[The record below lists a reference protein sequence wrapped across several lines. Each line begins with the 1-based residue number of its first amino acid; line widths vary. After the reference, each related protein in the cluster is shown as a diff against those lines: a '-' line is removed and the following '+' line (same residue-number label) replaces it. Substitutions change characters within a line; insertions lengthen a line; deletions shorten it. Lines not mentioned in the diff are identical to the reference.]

1 MLFGVSTMSSFR
13 ITPELAE
20 LGFKPFFLQIA
31 LDWEERAPATV
42 ARPAR
47 IVCERRGE
55 YEVLGDGDVGR
66 AKLSGRLEHELTSEQ
81 RPAVGDWAL
90 VEPARPV
97 SRIVHVL
104 TRQNVLRRRNVDGSS
119 HGQSLAANVDVC
131 FVVAAL
137 APDEA
142 DKHTVRRGLN
152 VRRLERYLAVAR
164 ESRIPAVI
172 VLNKADLASSPEDA
186 AAEVAA
192 VVRDA
197 DVVLVSALDGRGIE
211 RIRRRIEPGSTAVL
225 LGSSGVGKS
234 TLANRLLGRELQR
247 TGEVREDDARGRHTT
262 TEREVLAL
270 PGGGLLVDTPG
281 MRELA
286 LWADADGDADASALG
301 FTDIDALG
309 AHCRFR
315 DCTHRGEP
323 GCAVLEAIEAGTLLA
338 ARLESARKLEG
349 ELRYQRA
356 RTDARFRS
364 EEQRK
369 FRVRSIAAR
378 THQRRKNGDG

>member
-1 MLFGVSTMSSFR
+1 MSSFR
-13 ITPELAE
+13 ISPELAE
-20 LGFKPFFLQIA
+20 LGFKPFFLQIL
-31 LDWEERAPATV
+31 LDWEERSGAA
-42 ARPAR
+42 ALPAR
-47 IVCERRGE
+47 VVCERRGE
-55 YEVLGDGDVGR
+55 YDALGEGDVRR

-81 RPAVGDWAL
+81 RPTVGDWVL
-90 VEPARPV
+90 LEPALPV

-119 HGQSLAANVDVC
+119 HGQALAANVDVC

-137 APDEA
+137 ASDGA
-142 DKHTVRRGLN
+142 DKHAVRRGLN

-164 ESRIPAVI
+164 EGRIPALI
-172 VLNKADLASSPEDA
+172 VLNKADLASSAEDA
-186 AAEVAA
+186 AAEVAD

-211 RIRRRIEPGSTAVL
+211 RIRGRIEPGATAVL

-234 TLANRLLGRELQR
+234 TLANRLLGREVQR
-247 TGEVREDDARGRHTT
+247 TGAVREDDARGRHTT
-262 TEREVLAL
+262 TEREVLSL
-270 PGGGLLVDTPG
+270 PGGGLVVDTPG

-286 LWADADGDADASALG
+286 LWADADGDADVSALG
-301 FTDIDALG
+301 FSDIDAF
-309 AHCRFR
+309 AVHCRFR

-323 GCAVLEAIEAGTLLA
+323 GCAVLQAIEEGTLA
-338 ARLESARKLEG
+338 AGRLESARKLEG

-364 EEQRK
+364 EQQRQY
-369 FRVRSIAAR
+369 RVRSIAAR
-378 THQRRKNGDG
+378 DHQRRKNGDG